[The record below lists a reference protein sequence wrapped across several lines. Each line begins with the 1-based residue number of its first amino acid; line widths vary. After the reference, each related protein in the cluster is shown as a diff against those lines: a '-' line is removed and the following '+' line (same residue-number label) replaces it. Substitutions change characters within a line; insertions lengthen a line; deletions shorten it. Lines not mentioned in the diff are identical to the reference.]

1 MRDQILFLTACRLTI
16 DCPVHYW
23 GKYVEALLEFR
34 LMSEKTQDRQVAAW
48 LFLCCALVFMMVVL
62 GGVTRLTG
70 SGLSMAEWRPIMG
83 AIPPLSDTE
92 WQRVFEIYQQTPE
105 FKLVNSHMDVHDFK
119 GIFWLEYLHR
129 LLGRLIGIVFVVPLV
144 YFAVRGAIKPRQLP
158 WYLFLLAL
166 GGAQAFI
173 GKIMVASGQVDAPQ
187 VSHFRL
193 TAHLGAAFL
202 VYALMLWTALNL
214 VFKPAGDRNHRG
226 YPWAVALTVLIS
238 VTILS
243 GGLVAGLDAGLVY
256 NTFPKMGESLIP
268 PGLMALEPAW
278 RNPFY
283 NLTTVQFDHRV
294 LAITTLVLTVALYAV
309 LRKDLPARARPARHA
324 LLVTVGAQ
332 VALGISTLLLAVP
345 TGLAAA
351 HQAVAMLLLTIA
363 LYLVHS
369 LRKIPM

>member
-1 MRDQILFLTACRLTI
+1 
-16 DCPVHYW
+16 
-23 GKYVEALLEFR
+23 
-34 LMSEKTQDRQVAAW
+34 MSDTRYDRQVATW
-48 LFLCCALVFMMVVL
+48 LLICCALVFLMVVL
-62 GGVTRLTG
+62 GGFTRLTG

-83 AIPPLSDTE
+83 ALPPMNAAE

-105 FKLVNSHMDVHDFK
+105 FKLVNSHMDVNDFK

-129 LLGRLIGIVFVVPLV
+129 LLGRVIGIAFALPLV
-144 YFAVRGAIKPRQLP
+144 YFAIRGAIKPRQLP

-166 GGAQAFI
+166 GGAQAVI

-187 VSHFRL
+187 VSHFKL

-214 VFKPAGDRNHRG
+214 LFKPSGSTNHGTYR
-226 YPWAVALTVLIS
+226 WAVGLTVVLS

-243 GGLVAGLDAGLVY
+243 GGLVAGLDAGKIF
-256 NTFPKMGESLIP
+256 NTFPLMGDSLVP

-278 RNPFY
+278 RNPFF
-283 NLTTVQFDHRV
+283 NLTMVQFDHRV
-294 LAITTLVLTVALYAV
+294 LAITTFVVAV
-309 LRKDLPARARPARHA
+309 VTWFRLRGDLPARARPARPA
-324 LLVTVGAQ
+324 LLVVVVAQ
-332 VALGISTLLLAVP
+332 VTLGIMTLLYAVP

-351 HQAVAMLLLTIA
+351 HQALAMVLLTIA